1 MKTRRSYIS
10 FVYLVVLLATSTWL
24 VSCEDVI
31 DLEVENG
38 PQLLAVDGWITNQPG
53 PQRIRLTLAS
63 GYFDNNEPQPALN
76 AEVTITDDLGK
87 VFTFEDINNNGV
99 YEWKPQQ
106 IDTLNALTL
115 DTLGHI
121 GRSYTLRVKYA
132 GEEYTATSTIRPVPV
147 IDSLVYQFESLP
159 FTPPNGPK
167 EGYIAEFYARDFAGV
182 GDTYWIKALRGGG
195 LYADDP
201 ENITLAFDAAF
212 SPGSVSD
219 GLVFILPLRRAINVN
234 QLFSA
239 GDTVGVEL
247 HSITPESYYF
257 LQQVR
262 QESSNGGIF
271 ATPPA
276 NIFTNIRN
284 RNPNG
289 QKALGFFGASAI
301 SRAETIIDP
310 AKARPEE

>member
-1 MKTRRSYIS
+1 MKKRYSLNTYL
-10 FVYLVVLLATSTWL
+10 YLLLLLVVSPWL

-31 DLEVENG
+31 DLNVEEG
-38 PQLLAVDGWITNQPG
+38 PELLVVDGWITNQPG
-53 PQRIRLTLAS
+53 PQRIRLTLSS
-63 GYFDNNEPQPALN
+63 GYFNNSEPQPALN
-76 AEVTITDDLGK
+76 ADVTVTDDQGK
-87 VFTFEDINNNGV
+87 VYVFEDTNSNGV
-99 YEWKPQQ
+99 YEWTPQKA
-106 IDTLNALTL
+106 DSLNTSDA
-115 DTLGHI
+115 LGHI
-121 GRSYTLRVKYA
+121 GRSYTLLVRYA
-132 GEEYTATSTIRPVPV
+132 GEEYTATSAIKRVPV
-147 IDSLVYQFESLP
+147 IDSLVYQFETLP

-167 EGYIAEFYARDFAGV
+167 EGYIAEFYARDFSGI

-195 LYADDP
+195 LYANDP

-219 GLVFILPLRRAINVN
+219 GLVFIQPLRRSINVN

-247 HSITPESYYF
+247 HSITPETYYF

-284 RNPNG
+284 SNPNG
-289 QKALGFFGASAI
+289 RKALGYFGTSAI

-310 AKARPEE
+310 AKARPDRD